1 MFLQADLLCAQYE
14 QGIAGGSPQP
24 SSGNDVDMQLEAAER
39 IDMDTTDLQSS
50 APAVDSALPPPL
62 GGACPQSSSEGGACL
77 QLSSEGGACPQS
89 SSEGGACLQL
99 SSEGGACPQPSS
111 AAVQLPEEEKSS
123 GIDSSSSSINGA
135 TMATSEEGVTKHKS
149 KVGQN
154 SFIER
159 SVST

>member
-1 MFLQADLLCAQYE
+1 MLCAQYE
-14 QGIAGGSPQP
+14 QGTAGDSPQP

-62 GGACPQSSSEGGACL
+62 GGACPQSSSEGGVCL

-89 SSEGGACLQL
+89 SSEGGACPQS
-99 SSEGGACPQPSS
+99 SSEGGACPQPSSEGGACPQSSS

-149 KVGQN
+149 KVG
-154 SFIER
+154 
-159 SVST
+159 